1 MVANKYFIFTLNT
14 LGQRGLL
21 SDIVESLCMSVENPF
36 EIISSEDLL
45 ARISSSNKEI
55 EKKKRTRI
63 MAGERNTS

>member
-1 MVANKYFIFTLNT
+1 MNT

-45 ARISSSNKEI
+45 ARISSSKTEI